1 MDKSILSF
9 VITLINFILR
19 ELCDKIAAMN
29 KENIIISLGGSLV
42 APNEIDI
49 AFLKIFKK
57 TVTKF
62 LDKNRFFIFVGG
74 GKICR
79 NYQRA
84 ALEFGADSKER
95 DLIGIDV
102 SRLNARVVRQVFGET
117 AFSEVITNPSKKINT
132 RKDIII
138 AAGWK
143 PGWSTD
149 YCSVALAKNMGIK
162 TIINLS
168 NVDYVYD
175 KDPRKFFNAK
185 PYSEIGW
192 KEFRKLV
199 GNKWSP
205 GLSMP
210 FDPRASKDAE
220 VLKIKVVIINGV
232 KLERF
237 EYFLNDKK
245 FIGTIIS
252 D

>member
-1 MDKSILSF
+1 MS
-9 VITLINFILR
+9 
-19 ELCDKIAAMN
+19 

-42 APNEIDI
+42 APDGIDV
-49 AFLKIFKK
+49 AFLKVFKK
-57 TVTKF
+57 TIVKF

-79 NYQRA
+79 DYQKA
-84 ALEFGADSKER
+84 MLEFGADSKER

-102 SRLNARVVRQVFGET
+102 SRLNARIVKQVFGEA
-117 AFSEVITNPSKKINT
+117 AFSEIITNPSKKINT
-132 RKDIII
+132 RKDVII

-162 TIINLS
+162 TIVNLS
-168 NVDYVYD
+168 NIDYVYD
-175 KDPRKFFNAK
+175 LPAGRQEKTPQDFRNAK
-185 PYSEIGW
+185 PYSQIGW

-205 GLSMP
+205 GLSAP

-220 VLKIKVVIINGV
+220 ILKIKVVIVNGR
-232 KLERF
+232 KIERF
-237 EYFLNDKK
+237 ENYLNGKK
-245 FIGTIIS
+245 FIGTTIS